1 MPRSIASG
9 GEVSVG
15 FDVVAVLTVVPPTNT
30 ANGAAYIIIG
40 SSTGTVDIVEFTA
53 LPNAANATLGGTE
66 DIADSEELFKA
77 LAVAGANK
85 EIGKIVVNAAADKFY
100 IVAYDNNDAFI
111 YFADAGTGNTD
122 LVKGEVNYVATIS
135 GTGNIA
141 VAGLDATDFV
151 LA

>member
-1 MPRSIASG
+1 MAFTSIS
-9 GEVSVG
+9 
-15 FDVVAVLTVVPPTNT
+15 NT
-30 ANGAAYIIIG
+30 ISLEAIILYSSAIFWTLGYDTIYGAQ
-40 SSTGTVDIVEFTA
+40 DIV
-53 LPNAANATLGGTE
+53 
-66 DIADSEELFKA
+66 DSEELFKA
-77 LAVAGANK
+77 LATAGAGN
-85 EIGKIVVNAAADKFY
+85 EIGKIVVNTAADKFY

-111 YFADAGTGNTD
+111 YYADAGAGNTD